1 MKNSYFM
8 GCLLLAAAA
17 VPTMQAEVTYKCTAG
32 KNFGQGEG
40 IDKMFDGRLD
50 TKYCGNSGDDC
61 WALVE
66 ASESV
71 YVRAYETT
79 TANDSKESGGR
90 CPRHWA
96 VYGTNDADV
105 AKDASA
111 AGWVKLSDLDNAGN
125 ADLIPKD
132 RNFYTQR
139 FYCDRGTVG
148 TAYKYFKVHLIAG
161 DTPLQLSEF
170 KILGETKEIVTY
182 DWVKDLSAD
191 GSDKAVDWSLKQKWE
206 GGDLAGKS
214 LVLKASDDQPHYVI
228 KYSFTTHD
236 DNAWPDRA
244 PKTWKLEGSNDLN
257 EWQTIDEVTDGK
269 IANERVKT
277 FDFIPSNPELACK
290 YLRLTLVAM
299 KGTGWS
305 QVNEFHVIAAEAGH
319 VHDWEVTEK
328 KEPTCVEPGSDIRTC
343 KTCGAQIIKHDHPA
357 TGVHEYTES
366 HGHGHHH

>member
-17 VPTMQAEVTYKCTAG
+17 VPTMQAEVTYTCKAG

-66 ASESV
+66 ASEAV

-96 VYGTNDADV
+96 LYGTNDAEV
-105 AKDASA
+105 AQNASS
-111 AGWVKLSDLDNAGN
+111 AGWVTLSDLDNAGN

-170 KILGETKEIVTY
+170 KILGETKKIVTY
-182 DWVKDLSAD
+182 DWVK
-191 GSDKAVDWSLKQKWE
+191 
-206 GGDLAGKS
+206 
-214 LVLKASDDQPHYVI
+214 
-228 KYSFTTHD
+228 
-236 DNAWPDRA
+236 
-244 PKTWKLEGSNDLN
+244 
-257 EWQTIDEVTDGK
+257 
-269 IANERVKT
+269 
-277 FDFIPSNPELACK
+277 
-290 YLRLTLVAM
+290 
-299 KGTGWS
+299 
-305 QVNEFHVIAAEAGH
+305 
-319 VHDWEVTEK
+319 
-328 KEPTCVEPGSDIRTC
+328 
-343 KTCGAQIIKHDHPA
+343 
-357 TGVHEYTES
+357 
-366 HGHGHHH
+366 